1 MLRAPVSNHV
11 SSFLAKL
18 GGAGRAGAAAGFNV
32 ASAQDRA
39 EVTSFVAC
47 MKSHGVTLPAPNFS
61 GNGSVFGT
69 GVNRTTA
76 AYRTAY
82 AKCQGLLKFLTASG
96 ATGAAGS
103 PAA

>member
-1 MLRAPVSNHV
+1 M
-11 SSFLAKL
+11 
-18 GGAGRAGAAAGFNV
+18 

-47 MKSHGVTLPAPNFS
+47 MRSDGVTLPAPNFS
-61 GNGSVFGT
+61 GNGSAFGT

-76 AYRTAY
+76 ACRTAY
-82 AKCQGLLKFLTASG
+82 AKCQGLLKFLAPSG